1 MLLDRVRGRW
11 FAAAVEHADGWRGCL
26 NRCLVVVL
34 LAGIG
39 GLSALASAS
48 PPDSVGLP
56 GIYDHADY
64 DDVAVLLTD
73 TASLGNSPL
82 VAVKA
87 VRLFLGRASS
97 RFAPASLDVS
107 LLGFHLRS
115 PPSA

>member
-48 PPDSVGLP
+48 PSDSVGLP

-64 DDVAVLLTD
+64 DDVAVLLTEHSKPREFS
-73 TASLGNSPL
+73 ARGGQGCAP
-82 VAVKA
+82 
-87 VRLFLGRASS
+87 FPRAC
-97 RFAPASLDVS
+97 LVS
-107 LLGFHLRS
+107 LCPSS
-115 PPSA
+115 PRRFTPRLSPSLSA